1 MGNEDRDEQVLY
13 EMMPHVATQIRLAL
27 AGVYVAASRLA
38 PAEKRAKDPELDKN
52 AAMLLQGYF
61 RLLRL
66 TNELDAAPLLAGRG
80 PLPTQNTEL
89 VEWTQALI
97 LEAQP
102 LFELRGVTLRMQ
114 CALRSHVVAVHR
126 AHLRRSL
133 WQLLGNAL
141 KYTETGG
148 TVTVTLQCQ
157 HQQVLLQ
164 VSDTGCG
171 IPAEQ
176 IEDVF
181 RLYALPQRIDQ
192 NPHGL
197 GLGLPLA
204 RQVAERHGGQLLLDS
219 KVGQGTCV
227 TLALPDHR
235 TDAVL
240 EEPRADY
247 AGGFQPALLELADGL
262 PFHASNR
269 SIWTIDSM
277 YPTGR
282 NIRRTL
288 P

>member
-1 MGNEDRDEQVLY
+1 
-13 EMMPHVATQIRLAL
+13 MMPHVATQIRLAL

-89 VEWTQALI
+89 VEWTQVLI

-141 KYTETGG
+141 KYTEAGG

-157 HQQVLLQ
+157 HQQVLIQ
-164 VSDTGCG
+164 VADTGCG
-171 IPAEQ
+171 IEPERL
-176 IEDVF
+176 EDVF
-181 RLYALPQRIDQ
+181 RLYMLPQRVAQ
-192 NPHGL
+192 SPSGL

-204 RQVAERHGGQLLLDS
+204 RKVAERHGGRLLLDS

-227 TLALPDHR
+227 TLALPDQR

-262 PFHASNR
+262 PFHAYR
-269 SIWTIDSM
+269 QVHLDE
-277 YPTGR
+277 
-282 NIRRTL
+282 
-288 P
+288 

>member
-1 MGNEDRDEQVLY
+1 MGNEDRDGQVLY

-133 WQLLGNAL
+133 WQLLGHAL

-192 NPHGL
+192 TPHGL

-262 PFHASNR
+262 PFHAFQQVHL
-269 SIWTIDSM
+269 DD
-277 YPTGR
+277 
-282 NIRRTL
+282 
-288 P
+288 

>member
-1 MGNEDRDEQVLY
+1 MGNEDRDGQVLY

-114 CALRSHVVAVHR
+114 CALRSHVVHR

-197 GLGLPLA
+197 A

-262 PFHASNR
+262 PFHAFQQVHL
-269 SIWTIDSM
+269 DD
-277 YPTGR
+277 
-282 NIRRTL
+282 
-288 P
+288 